1 MDVSGIESG
10 SIEWTQADDILKQVQ
25 TVTVIDVQAGIG
37 RLTEHY
43 TLYLLPDERGLELLR
58 KDVADLDEPKNVQ
71 CEIIDSIS
79 LSRINDQISH
89 LDDAVDDELYV
100 SSINTQ
106 PLDITIPFTHISDYL
121 S

>member
-43 TLYLLPDERGLELLR
+43 TLYLLPDGRGLELLR
-58 KDVADLDEPKNVQ
+58 KEVADFNEPKNVQ
-71 CEIIDSIS
+71 CEILDSIS
-79 LSRINDQISH
+79 LERINEKISI
-89 LDDAVDDELYV
+89 LDDAVDDELYL
-100 SSINTQ
+100 SSMNTQ
-106 PLDITIPFTHISDYL
+106 PLELSVPFAHISDQL